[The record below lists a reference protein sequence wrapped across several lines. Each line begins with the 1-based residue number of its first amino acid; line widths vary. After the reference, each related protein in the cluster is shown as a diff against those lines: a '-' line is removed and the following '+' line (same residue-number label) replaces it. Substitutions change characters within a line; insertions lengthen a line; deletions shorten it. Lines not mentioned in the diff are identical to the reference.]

1 MTSDISL
8 SEGICQRLNSGD
20 KDDESLWNS
29 KPTLQFLSIKKV
41 VANSANGATNNANS
55 TIDRYRIIISDGL
68 YFLQAMLATQ
78 LNFLVEDDRIG
89 KNTIA
94 VVENMSC
101 QYIMEKRLVIILGLR
116 VLQRDGPKIG
126 NPAPLAV
133 PPPQS
138 KPDDVPPQA
147 VPSAPAPAPYSAT
160 SQPQNRQAMDRAN
173 PIYPIVALTPYQNNW
188 RIKARVLQKSDIR
201 HYSNQRGEGRLFS
214 VTLMDDSGEIKG
226 TVWNAMVDELFE
238 KLQETRVYFVSKA
251 RVNLAKKKFSTIQND
266 YELSLDRGT
275 EIEECHDG
283 EYPEIRYN
291 FVDLLGLR
299 DLQKD
304 AVCDVLVVVKEVG
317 DLAEIMTRNNKMTQK
332 RDLVVVD
339 QTKYSTRLTLWGKQA
354 EQFGPPAGSVVAFKG
369 VRISDFNGVSLSLLS
384 SGSVGISP
392 DIAAAHALKG
402 WYSDAGAQ
410 ASFNSHTQAG
420 SSGAGGAI
428 NRNEMLTIHQVKDT
442 QLGMSDKADF
452 FSMRATVMH
461 IKTENMMYPACPTPQ
476 CNKKVIESHDGWRC
490 EKCDRSYEKPEY
502 RYIIQVATGDHTSQ
516 IWLSGFN
523 DVGITLFGMTGDELR
538 SLQEENEAKANRV
551 ILSATCKGYNFAC
564 RASQHTFNDQSR
576 VRYGIQKMQP
586 LDYHAESQALLALLQ
601 SPWAK

>member
-1 MTSDISL
+1 MASDISL
-8 SEGICQRLNSGD
+8 SEGICQRLNSGS

-41 VANSANGATNNANS
+41 VANSNTGSTTNNANS
-55 TIDRYRIIISDGL
+55 TIDRYRIIVSDGL
-68 YFLQAMLATQ
+68 HFLQAMLATQ

-89 KNTIA
+89 KNTVA

-101 QYIMEKRLVIILGLR
+101 QYIMDKRLVIILSLR

-126 NPAPLAV
+126 NPSPLVV
-133 PPPQS
+133 PPLQP
-138 KPDDVPPQA
+138 KPDDVSPQA
-147 VPSAPAPAPYSAT
+147 VPSATTPASSSAT
-160 SQPQNRQAMDRAN
+160 SQLQNKQAMNRAN
-173 PIYPIVALTPYQNNW
+173 PVYPIVGLTPYQNNW
-188 RIKARVLQKSDIR
+188 RIKARVVQKSDIR
-201 HYSNQRGEGRLFS
+201 HYSNQRGEGRFFH

-226 TVWNAMVDELFE
+226 TAWNAMVDELFE

-251 RVNLAKKKFSTIQND
+251 RVNLAKKKFSTVSND

-275 EIEECHDG
+275 EIEECQDADF
-283 EYPEIRYN
+283 PDIRYN
-291 FVDLLGLR
+291 FVNLLGLR
-299 DLQKD
+299 DLQKE
-304 AVCDVLVVVKEVG
+304 AVCDVIVIVKEVG

-354 EQFGPPAGSVVAFKG
+354 EQFGSPPDSVVAFKG
-369 VRISDFNGVSLSLLS
+369 VRVSDFGGN
-384 SGSVGISP
+384 SGSIAVSP
-392 DIAAAHALKG
+392 DIAEAHALKG
-402 WYSDAGAQ
+402 WYTDGGAQ

-420 SSGAGGAI
+420 LSSGPGGTI
-428 NRNEMLTIHQVKDT
+428 NRNEMRTIHQVKDT

-452 FSMRATVMH
+452 FSMRATIMH
-461 IKTENMMYPACPTPQ
+461 IKTDNMMYPACPTAQ

-502 RYIIQVATGDHTSQ
+502 RYIIQAATGDHSGQ
-516 IWLSGFN
+516 LWLSGFN

-538 SLQEENEAKANRV
+538 SLQEENEAKANRI
-551 ILSATCKGYNFAC
+551 ILAATCNGYNFSC
-564 RASQHTFNDQSR
+564 RASQQTFNDQSR

-586 LDYHAESQALLALLQ
+586 LDYHAESGALLALLH
-601 SPWAK
+601 SPWGK